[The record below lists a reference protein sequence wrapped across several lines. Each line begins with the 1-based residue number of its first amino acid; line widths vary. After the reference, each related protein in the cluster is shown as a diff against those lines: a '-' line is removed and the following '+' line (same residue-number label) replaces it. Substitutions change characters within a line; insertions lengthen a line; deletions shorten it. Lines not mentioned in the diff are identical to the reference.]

1 MQAKNSSNHAPDQSL
16 TVSVG
21 PRAPSFIDH
30 WSSPMKEN
38 NPGSK
43 AREPSALAGT
53 DTLDRRNSNAK
64 LEQLDAFREDA
75 SNAALTTNT
84 GTRIADNQNSL
95 RAGERG
101 PTLLEDFIM
110 REKLTHFDH
119 ERIPERVVHARGT
132 AAHGYFEASEDLSD
146 LTKADFLSQPGKR
159 TPVFVRFSTVQGPR
173 GSADTVRDVR
183 GFAVK
188 FYTDEGNF
196 DLVGNNMPVF
206 FIQDAIKFPD
216 FVHAVKPEAHN
227 EIPTGASAHDTFWD
241 FVSLTPES
249 AHMVLWTMSDRAIP
263 TALRAMQGFGVHSFR
278 LVNADGET
286 RLVKFHWRPKAGV
299 CSLVWDEAQKLS
311 GRDPD
316 FHRRGLWE
324 DIESGLYPE
333 WELGLQVMDEDDQ
346 LKFGFDLLDPTK
358 LVPEELVPVR
368 VVGRMVLNRNP
379 DNFFAETE
387 QAAFHVG
394 NIVPGIDFSNDPL
407 MQGRLFSYTDTQL
420 LRLGGPNF
428 NEIPI
433 NKPLC
438 PFHNNQRDAPHR
450 QQINRGRASYE
461 PNSIDGNWPRET
473 PPAARRGGF
482 ASVHEPMSG
491 SKVRV
496 RSDSFADHFS
506 QASLFWRSMSPP
518 EQDHIVAAYS
528 FELSKVERAP
538 IRERQVKDI
547 LLNIDPVLA
556 QRVAQNLGIDLAGA
570 TPSAAHLQAT
580 EQSAA
585 LSQANLLP
593 ADIQGRR
600 VAILIA
606 PGCKESDVAEV
617 VQALQDQ
624 HAIPR
629 LVGPSLA
636 KVQGLGGGWLQPQGT
651 FAGMPSITVDA
662 VFVPCGPDGVA
673 ALQANGAALYYLL
686 EAYKHLKPI
695 ALSGAAAQLMADLNL
710 AEDDGLSANADLDPL
725 LNGFFRAIRNHRVW
739 TREAQ
744 AEKLPA

>member
-1 MQAKNSSNHAPDQSL
+1 
-16 TVSVG
+16 
-21 PRAPSFIDH
+21 
-30 WSSPMKEN
+30 MKDK
-38 NPGSK
+38 GRTIGKSQ
-43 AREPSALAGT
+43 LAGSH
-53 DTLDRRNSNAK
+53 TLDRRNSNAK
-64 LEQLDAFREDA
+64 LEQLESVREDA
-75 SNAALTTNT
+75 TGHALTTNT

-95 RAGERG
+95 RGGERG

-110 REKLTHFDH
+110 REKITHFDH
-119 ERIPERVVHARGT
+119 ERIPERVVHARGA
-132 AAHGYFEASEDLSD
+132 AAHGYFEASESLAE
-146 LTKADFLSQPGKR
+146 LTKADFLREPGKR

-216 FVHAVKPEAHN
+216 FVHAVKPEPHN

-263 TALRAMQGFGVHSFR
+263 IAYRAMQGFGVHSFR
-278 LVNADGET
+278 LVNASGES
-286 RLVKFHWRPKAGV
+286 RLVKFHWRPRAGV

-311 GRDPD
+311 GKDPD

-324 DIESGLYPE
+324 DIESGNYPE
-333 WELGLQVMDEDDQ
+333 WELGLQVMDEQDQ
-346 LKFGFDLLDPTK
+346 LRFGFDLLDPTK

-368 VVGRMVLNRNP
+368 TVGRLVLNRNP

-473 PPAARRGGF
+473 PPAASQGGF
-482 ASVHEPMSG
+482 ATFPEALAG
-491 SKVRV
+491 EKVRV

-506 QASLFWRSMSPP
+506 QANLFWHSMSPS
-518 EQDHIVAAYS
+518 EQAHIVAAYS
-528 FELSKVERAP
+528 FELSKVERP
-538 IRERQVKDI
+538 TIRERQVMDI

-556 QRVAQNLGIDLAGA
+556 RRVADNLGIALPEKMPRRPG
-570 TPSAAHLQAT
+570 SAAQT
-580 EQSAA
+580 SAA

-593 ADIQGRR
+593 NDIKGRR
-600 VAILIA
+600 IAILLF
-606 PGCKESDVAEV
+606 PGCKAADVKALV
-617 VQALQDQ
+617 DKLQKQGAMTKLLAASLAPVACDKGKALQPD
-624 HAIPR
+624 A
-629 LVGPSLA
+629 
-636 KVQGLGGGWLQPQGT
+636 T
-651 FAGMPSITVDA
+651 FAGAPSITVDA
-662 VFVPCGPDGVA
+662 VCIPGGEDGPKILGRNGVA
-673 ALQANGAALYYLL
+673 THYLL

-695 ALSGAAAQLMADLNL
+695 ALLGACVGLASELGLEKDPGLILSSDVTLLCADLV
-710 AEDDGLSANADLDPL
+710 SALKQ
-725 LNGFFRAIRNHRVW
+725 HRIW
-739 TREAQ
+739 EREATIDSI
-744 AEKLPA
+744 PA

>member
-1 MQAKNSSNHAPDQSL
+1 MNDRP
-16 TVSVG
+16 
-21 PRAPSFIDH
+21 
-30 WSSPMKEN
+30 EN
-38 NPGSK
+38 AESGSQ
-43 AREPSALAGT
+43 LAGT
-53 DTLDRRNSNAK
+53 DTLDRGNSNAK
-64 LEQLDAFREDA
+64 LEQLEAFREDA
-75 SNAALTTNT
+75 SGEALTTNT

-110 REKLTHFDH
+110 REKITHFDH
-119 ERIPERVVHARGT
+119 ERIPERVVHARGA
-132 AAHGYFEASEDLSD
+132 AAHGYFEVTDALEDL
-146 LTKADFLSQPGKR
+146 TRAAFLREQGKR

-188 FYTDEGNF
+188 FYTEEGNF

-216 FVHAVKPEAHN
+216 FVHAVKPEPHN

-263 TALRAMQGFGVHSFR
+263 LAYRAMQGFGVHTFR
-278 LVNADGET
+278 LLNANGES

-311 GRDPD
+311 GKDPD

-324 DIESGLYPE
+324 NIENGNYPE
-333 WELGLQVMDEDDQ
+333 WELGLQIIEEEDQANFD
-346 LKFGFDLLDPTK
+346 FDLLDPTK

-368 VVGRMVLNRNP
+368 VVGRLVLNRNP

-387 QAAFHVG
+387 QVAFHVG
-394 NIVPGIDFSNDPL
+394 NIVPGIDFTNDPL

-433 NKPLC
+433 NRPLC

-473 PPAARRGGF
+473 PPAARHGGF
-482 ASVHEPMSG
+482 SSHLEPMHG
-491 SKVRV
+491 NKIRV
-496 RSDSFADHFS
+496 RAASFADHFS
-506 QASLFWRSMSPP
+506 QATLFWRSMSVP
-518 EQDHIVAAYS
+518 EQEHIIAAYS
-528 FELSKVERAP
+528 FELAKVERAH
-538 IRERQVKDI
+538 IRERQVKEI
-547 LLNIDPVLA
+547 LQNIDPVLA
-556 QRVAQNLGIDLAGA
+556 SRVAENLGISLAADAAA
-570 TPSAAHLQAT
+570 TPVAT
-580 EQSAA
+580 VQVSPA
-585 LSQANLLP
+585 LSQSNLLP
-593 ADIQGRR
+593 SDLKGRSVAVLLARSCRAD
-600 VAILIA
+600 
-606 PGCKESDVAEV
+606 EV
-617 VQALQDQ
+617 VGLLKVLKGLGVTAKL
-624 HAIPR
+624 
-629 LVGPSLA
+629 LGPSLA
-636 KVQGLGGGWLQPQGT
+636 PLDTSDGKRVQPSAT
-651 FAGMPSITVDA
+651 FATEPSITVDA
-662 VFVPCGPDGVA
+662 VFVPGGQQVA
-673 ALQANGAALYYLL
+673 DELHGQGEAAHYLL

-695 ALSGAAAQLMADLNL
+695 AFSGEAAHL
-710 AEDDGLSANADLDPL
+710 ASMLGFGEDEGLLTGDDFDPL
-725 LNGFFRAIRNHRVW
+725 LARFEAALRQHRIW
-739 TREAQ
+739 AREAR
-744 AEKLPA
+744 AKRIPA

>member
-1 MQAKNSSNHAPDQSL
+1 
-16 TVSVG
+16 
-21 PRAPSFIDH
+21 
-30 WSSPMKEN
+30 MKEKQN
-38 NPGSK
+38 GPKKG
-43 AREPSALAGT
+43 RPSELAGT

-64 LEQLDAFREDA
+64 LDRLETFREDA
-75 SNAALTTNT
+75 TDEALTTNT

-95 RAGERG
+95 KAGERG

-110 REKLTHFDH
+110 REKITHFDH
-119 ERIPERVVHARGT
+119 ERIPERVVHARGA
-132 AAHGYFEASEDLSD
+132 AAHGYFEVTEQVDD

-227 EIPTGASAHDTFWD
+227 EIPTGGSAHDTFWD
-241 FVSLTPES
+241 FVSLQPES

-263 TALRAMQGFGVHSFR
+263 VGFRAMQGFGVHSFR
-278 LVNADGET
+278 LVNAKGVT

-311 GRDPD
+311 GKDPD
-316 FHRRGLWE
+316 FHRRGLWD
-324 DIESGLYPE
+324 DIENGLYPE
-333 WELGLQVMDEDDQ
+333 WELGLQVMEEEDQ
-346 LKFGFDLLDPTK
+346 LKYGFDLLDPTK

-368 VVGRMVLNRNP
+368 VVGRLVLDRNP

-433 NKPLC
+433 NQPLC

-450 QQINRGRASYE
+450 QQINRGRAPYE
-461 PNSIDGNWPRET
+461 PNSIDNNWPRET
-473 PPAARRGGF
+473 APAARQGGF
-482 ASVHEPMSG
+482 SSYHEPMTG
-491 SKVRV
+491 TKVRV
-496 RSDSFADHFS
+496 RSSSFDDHFS
-506 QASLFWRSMSPP
+506 QAGLFWRSMSGP

-528 FELSKVERAP
+528 FELAKVERVH
-538 IRERQVKDI
+538 IRERQVKEI
-547 LLNIDPVLA
+547 LVNIDPALA
-556 QRVAQNLGIDLAGA
+556 QRVAENLGIDLAGVK
-570 TPSAAHLQAT
+570 PSAAQADGKST
-580 EQSAA
+580 SPA

-593 ADIQGRR
+593 LDIKGRR
-600 VAILIA
+600 VAILVA
-606 PGCKESDVAEV
+606 PGCKESDVTTAVKELKS
-617 VQALQDQ
+617 QY
-624 HAIPR
+624 AIPK
-629 LVGPSLA
+629 LIGPSLA
-636 KVQGLGGGWLQPQGT
+636 RIQGAGGGWLQPEAT
-651 FAGMPSITVDA
+651 FTGSPSITVDA
-662 VFVPCGPDGVA
+662 VFVPCGPDAVK
-673 ALQANGAALYYLL
+673 ALESSGDAVHYLL

-695 ALSGAAAQLMADLNL
+695 ALSGAATRLVQDLGL
-710 AEDDGLSANADLDPL
+710 KEDDGISAGDDLDPL
-725 LNGFFRAIRNHRVW
+725 IASFFVAMRAHRSW
-739 TREAQ
+739 AREPWAR
-744 AEKLPA
+744 KIPA